1 MTRLEQEQVRA
12 LRLYVRVPEFA
23 YGAALMKNLDW
34 RLTHQPRQPLS
45 AREKHLLELLLYH
58 YRAQLGGK
66 VWFTL
71 PTEKPTPP
79 APRPSPQESL
89 L

>member
-12 LRLYVRVPEFA
+12 LRLYVRVPDFA
-23 YGAALMKNLDW
+23 YGAALMKNLEW
-34 RLTHQPRQPLS
+34 RLIHQPAQPLS
-45 AREKHLLELLLYH
+45 AREKHLLDLLLYH
-58 YRAQLGGK
+58 YRAQLGGR

-71 PTEKPTPP
+71 PTEKPAPP
-79 APRPSPQESL
+79 ARRPPAQESL